1 MTKHSIKLHVWAR
14 VAAVLFAALLMGVV
28 VNISIRFIRTAE
40 QSNEQAN
47 TMLSQAQAAQTAHHL
62 WYSQLGD
69 SLYTGTAFA
78 GTMDPTACGLGQW
91 LYGDAGTQ
99 DPDILA
105 LREELIPL
113 HETIHASAQEAL
125 DLPQAQGQVY
135 YRQTIQNS
143 VTTLVGMLD
152 EIVTRADA
160 VRTEN
165 EADMGQA
172 IQIASI
178 SSIVCGLLT
187 FLCLGSLVQYVL
199 RCVIKPILHI
209 TEESRVL
216 LEGRLDFHL
225 DCRVKNELGELAQIL
240 QQSMGTIRGYVAE
253 IDRLMAEY
261 AEGRF
266 AAEPQVDFQGDF
278 HSIQKS
284 MDAFTSRISQAL
296 DVVETAAAQVS
307 SGADQISGSSQSLAQ
322 GATEQASSVETLVT
336 ELKELAQISREN
348 AERAQTVQGT
358 ARQSGERAEE
368 SSRQMGETV
377 QAMSEIQKSASEI
390 SRIIGTIEDIA
401 FQTNILALN
410 AAVEAARAGA
420 AGKGFAVVAD
430 EVRTLAGK
438 TAGASQ
444 NTAELIERAMA
455 AVKNGKQIAD
465 DTAASFRSVH
475 SGISEVSERTAQVG
489 TETEKQK
496 EALQQTTAGVERIS
510 SIVQTSSATAEESA
524 AASQE
529 LSSQAHLLRELTGK
543 FILPDQGA

>member
-28 VNISIRFIRTAE
+28 VNISIRFIRTVE

-47 TMLSQAQAAQTAHHL
+47 TMLSQAQAAQTAHYL

-420 AGKGFAVVAD
+420 AGRGFAVVAD
-430 EVRTLAGK
+430 EVRSLAAK
-438 TAGASQ
+438 SDEAAKATK
-444 NTAELIERAMA
+444 ELIENAIQ
-455 AVKNGKQIAD
+455 AVEQGSQIVEA
-465 DTAASFRSVH
+465 V
-475 SGISEVSERTAQVG
+475 SGELEKSRGLAGRTAQEIEEIAQAVHCEVDAVAQINSGVG
-489 TETEKQK
+489 QVS
-496 EALQQTTAGVERIS
+496 AVVQQNS
-510 SIVQTSSATAEESA
+510 

-529 LSSQAHLLRELTGK
+529 IAAISGELSIQARALKEQTERFQLRQ
-543 FILPDQGA
+543 P